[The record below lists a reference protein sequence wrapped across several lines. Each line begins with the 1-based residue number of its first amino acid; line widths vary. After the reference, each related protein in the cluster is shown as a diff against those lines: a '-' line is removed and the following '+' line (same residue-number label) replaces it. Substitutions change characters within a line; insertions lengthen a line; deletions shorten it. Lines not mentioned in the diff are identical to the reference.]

1 MIRKACR
8 FHFAQNL
15 GYPMFEELLKLA
27 EQKLRESDNEA
38 EYESVI
44 ELAALVLIEDTNEQE
59 EVNVKRVMLEHDA
72 FLKRNRERWALGF
85 RKLHALRETCLQAGM
100 NFQQQF
106 IQIPKYETDE
116 LIGVL
121 MRQHAHACRI
131 TGEIIHL
138 LEGGYPDAALARW
151 RTLHEIVVTCL
162 VIKKCGRVAAI
173 DYIKHGMVQT
183 VEGIEEHRK
192 TADAMGQETFSDQE
206 AEFYTELKNSIT
218 QGRPGWHWA
227 REHTGY
233 KKIDKLREFVE
244 LDKWSHNYKLASR
257 NIHADYY
264 EMASLYGM
272 NEAKE
277 DLLLYGQSN
286 SGLTEPAHFTAIA
299 LAQIT
304 SVFLT
309 TYIEESDTG
318 LDYADSTLFMKI
330 IENYVKEV
338 GEAFLSVEEST

>member
-1 MIRKACR
+1 
-8 FHFAQNL
+8 
-15 GYPMFEELLKLA
+15 MFEELLRVA
-27 EQKLRESDNEA
+27 EEKIRESDSKVNCDC
-38 EYESVI
+38 VI
-44 ELAALVLIEDTNEQE
+44 ELASSILIENANMQE
-59 EVNVKRVMLEHDA
+59 EEKVKRIMLEHDA
-72 FLKRNRERWALGF
+72 FLKRNRERWNLGF
-85 RKLHALRETCLQAGM
+85 SKLHALRETCLQAGM
-100 NFQQQF
+100 NFRQQF
-106 IQIPKYETDE
+106 IKIPKYETDE
-116 LIGVL
+116 LIGVF

-151 RTLHEIVVTCL
+151 RTLYEMVVTCL
-162 VIKKCGRVAAI
+162 VIKKCGRAAAI

-183 VEGIEEHRK
+183 AEGVEEHRK
-192 TADAMGQETFSDQE
+192 NADAMGQETFSEQE
-206 AEFYTELKNSIT
+206 AESYAQLKHSIT
-218 QGRPGWHWA
+218 KGNSGWHWA

-257 NIHADYY
+257 NVHADYY
-264 EMASLYGM
+264 EMASLYAM
-272 NEAKE
+272 REAKE
-277 DLLLYGQSN
+277 DLLLCGQSN

-309 TYIEESDTG
+309 TYIEDNDSG
-318 LDYADSTLFMKI
+318 LDYSDSAIFMKI

-338 GEAFLSVEEST
+338 GEAFLSVEKPI